1 MFYIDINLVFTD
13 YIIYKYCIGIIWL
26 IQTLITSKKNIGSI
40 LEQTIKYNQHVSI
53 TTESGNAVI
62 ISEDDYN
69 NIMAT
74 LEMLNNPVM
83 KEKIIDGLNTPLS
96 ECINENDVK

>member
-1 MFYIDINLVFTD
+1 MINTDINNF
-13 YIIYKYCIGIIWL
+13 
-26 IQTLITSKKNIGSI
+26 KKNIGSI

-69 NIMAT
+69 NIMAS

>member
-1 MFYIDINLVFTD
+1 MINTDINNF
-13 YIIYKYCIGIIWL
+13 
-26 IQTLITSKKNIGSI
+26 KKNIASI

-53 TTESGNAVI
+53 ATESGNAVI

-83 KEKIIDGLNTPLS
+83 KEKIIDGLNIPLS

>member
-1 MFYIDINLVFTD
+1 MINTDINNF
-13 YIIYKYCIGIIWL
+13 
-26 IQTLITSKKNIGSI
+26 KKNIGSV
-40 LEQTIKYNQHVSI
+40 LEQTIKYNQPVSI

-96 ECINENDVK
+96 ECINENDVKW